1 MADDGFLLIPDNVLG
16 AHAGE
21 EIVRMVV
28 LADMIEAKP
37 PIFALAQPP
46 PWARDGTIFV
56 GLEPDVAFSR
66 PWPALTGRSGSRY
79 ADAMA
84 RRDLIAEKL
93 TKAFAPAS
101 LEVVDESHQHA
112 GHAGHREGGETHF
125 RVYIVAE
132 AFRGKSRLERHRMIN
147 ETLVGELEGGVHAL
161 AIHASA
167 PDEGGA

>member
-1 MADDGFLLIPDNVLG
+1 L
-16 AHAGE
+16 
-21 EIVRMVV
+21 R
-28 LADMIEAKP
+28 
-37 PIFALAQPP
+37 
-46 PWARDGTIFV
+46 
-56 GLEPDVAFSR
+56 AF
-66 PWPALTGRSGSRY
+66 PALTNACASRY

-101 LEVVDESHQHA
+101 LDVVDESHQHV
-112 GHAGHREGGETHF
+112 GHAGYREGGETHF

-147 ETLVGELEGGVHAL
+147 ETLVAELQGGVHAL

-167 PDEGGA
+167 PGEGGA